1 MSKAYIEQAKREK
14 EEEERRRAAAQK
26 TKDWYD
32 RNGPRYQRSVEE
44 SFARN
49 RAYGE
54 AQREKKRQLSSLAPT
69 LGGQQKQL
77 RRELSGSLV
86 KLPDPLVTQFG
97 IKQYDKQQKHEK
109 EKNDYIQSV
118 YDSAG
123 MRESERVAGDD
134 SPYLPKA
141 YSNDQRRAAIGNKKV
156 ELDKDYQYLLDVQKT
171 RAMRR
176 AVSEDNPYKDLSSD
190 EILERMEAYRREKRL
205 LDEERERLDADT
217 ARVQEEID
225 REDYEKG
232 GSDYVDSVLRAANI
246 IEPERLPGDDN
257 PQLSKG
263 ASYTE
268 KKAALE
274 AEKKRLE
281 SGQGEADADY
291 QYLLDA
297 HRARSMHQEAAED
310 NPYRNLSLAEL
321 SARLEAAREERT
333 LLSGERERQGAHN
346 IRMLDYA
353 LRKLKAEKPAEADID
368 PRDYIWMPEAKDIT
382 DDEVARGKAD
392 FESSYNDYAR
402 KAGSGFLWPGFLDE
416 HMSKEEQR
424 AFYAMWDHW
433 AERGDEET
441 LLEVG
446 KRVYTMLSGR
456 MQEKLLSEGEQKMA
470 EGGADGAA
478 ATVITGLLRTGL
490 ALEAPVAYA
499 GDMLNNTAYNAAHGT
514 DYAVPKL
521 TTGTNAMVAKNRSTE
536 ALLSQVPEELRP
548 AAELGLSIAD
558 NAMNTLIFRQ
568 WSPAVMALQAGTDTA
583 HDVAERG
590 GTGSQQWALGGAAA
604 ASEFFFERVSFK
616 GLTNLATDRSL
627 TKSFAK
633 NLLSQSAIEA
643 KEEMATEAA
652 NIAADLVIMRD
663 KSDVAQYCMEYMA
676 QHPDAEAAE
685 IALNTA
691 FQVIGRIGEAGIGG
705 FVSGGVMGSGA
716 QIYGNVRN
724 GLTAFYTAAGA
735 RNAESA
741 VDSAYRTIAGQ
752 GLWSDES
759 RKRSAEAAH
768 LARTQGEVS
777 SRAAQ
782 KVYGARDTEGNFFML
797 PVFQDGKVI
806 NTTNEYDPAKAQLVE
821 RENIGRYRREI
832 DGVFDGSL
840 PRGKEIT
847 LGDTPELYLRY
858 GAHAIPMRMSRNTA
872 MKIAY
877 PEGYP
882 ADYPMGKHNLG
893 ISALKNLP
901 GQIADPM
908 AILRSQSQK
917 NSLVILT
924 QWEDSKGNPVIVPIH
939 LDKNGA
945 LSIQNEIP
953 SAYGKKDLQP
963 LLGEKNEN
971 VLYTKN
977 NESVDQLLST
987 RLQLPS
993 AMADDTLYIHSIT
1006 GGEGKV
1012 NNFQYPPVFD
1022 STGKELYRV
1031 TPEMVIENGE
1041 LAQKVSKENALIEG
1055 LPESAT
1061 EEDIFE
1067 GLRRMNPD
1075 ADEEALR
1082 NRAAYLDASRK
1093 LAGGVEL
1100 SKLNSQKSLALAA
1113 AIEKSTGLAVRFGDV
1128 TESGAV
1134 VKGEGLYDRGTGT
1147 IWINPRL
1154 ATKEDVVR
1162 AVAVHE
1168 LVHSLETM
1176 PEYDALQRSLF
1187 DWAFRGDEGKLSEAV
1202 RKKTERYR
1210 GAGETLNEEQAK
1222 KELTSELAARYFGTE
1237 AGVNTFVLKNP
1248 GLAGRVYA
1256 AVKRAAEQIRGFV
1269 TAEKGHRI
1277 ETLQELRRV
1286 QQMERHFEKALRQF
1300 RQSQKGGGEG
1310 VQHRIEYDQN
1320 NRPFVV
1326 VEEDILNGVP
1336 QEDWIKTVKENLK
1349 QKFPNGVE
1357 ISGRQIKINAKS
1369 QNEIT
1374 RSKYSKRIAKKNPQ
1388 RYADKFRATN
1398 NADEILQA
1406 SRGYVGEALKHD
1418 RDDNIREF
1426 ARGTVQMEIGGREYM
1441 ADVVVGTTTGNHML
1455 LYDIVKLKP
1464 TTIQK
1469 KQHSPKQVVT
1479 SDGTRQVG
1487 TNAASPAPTVS
1498 HEGKEVKSSE
1508 TQNSGNGVSHDMDTQ
1523 PGIQWDAKRFTEEY
1537 FTGQK
1542 EALDNIAKLGEVER
1556 KANHY
1561 LRRAKGRAVSELAE
1575 RFQLKPHQREV
1586 LREQV
1591 DEIAGEILETG
1602 KVSDTM
1608 EDEIVQFVSGRRAG
1622 DGGEVGRVLLEL
1634 AGRVNRMRANYYD
1647 EWRQRSDYLSGD
1659 RLSPEDS
1666 KRYQQENKEIEEMK
1680 RTYNAAVKD
1689 SMLTEK
1695 EMDLAQRIRNGKE
1708 TEDKIEPWMDR
1719 EGVLRIARAGAA
1731 LDQLKKPFE
1740 EFRRRQAEAREKAL
1754 EPLIEHSDDWKDKFA
1769 GKLYSTET
1777 QERNI
1782 IDIAGKEDGERI
1794 IRAVFDPIHKNEA
1807 ESVRFRN
1814 RIRERVRKL
1823 ELTPE
1828 ESYWVQMYGEKQ
1840 AGLSDVPGAMRD
1852 KVVKATA
1859 EFRAIYD
1866 ELLDRANRVLVNN
1879 GFAPVPK
1886 RKDYFPH
1893 FIRQSDPVANALSAM
1908 GISIESSMLP
1918 TDIAGL
1924 TYTFKPGKKYFGNFN
1939 QRYGNQTT
1947 FDAVEGLDRYLDG
1960 IADVIFHTDDI
1971 QNLRAFDRLLR
1982 RKYSEGNIRE
1992 QIQKVEDSAELSAEE
2007 KRQKIEE
2014 LLYGKDD
2021 KKGKP
2026 TQMFR
2031 LSNYVQN
2038 LTEYTNLLAGKKAFA
2053 DRNMEQQWGRITYDI
2068 AAAVERNVAA
2078 NMVAVNPGSWLT
2090 NFIPLTQAASAVKTK
2105 NLLRGM
2111 WEAAHANLA
2120 DDGFR
2125 NRSTF
2130 LTNRAGTD
2138 RLRKGMQERASDIA
2152 GKPMEWID
2160 LFTSQSIVR
2169 AKYYDL
2175 LERGYDAETAL
2186 ARADRFA
2193 ASVIGDRS
2201 KGAMPTQF
2209 YTKNPGSKA
2218 LTMFQLEVNNQ
2229 YRYLF
2234 KDLPRDIKA
2243 DHERWLGALIWG
2255 LFKYFVGAYLFN
2267 DVYEAAVGR
2276 RPAFDPLGMLNGIVG
2291 DASGQKFANVTEIGG
2306 KLISGQG
2313 FQPLTQT
2320 EQKGAGEILLGAG
2333 EDTLENVPFVGGL
2346 LGGGRIPL
2354 SSAMPDISKL
2364 IQVSAD
2370 GDTASNKKLDTWLRE
2385 GVKPVMYLLPTF
2397 GMGQVAKSAEG
2408 LATVNAGGAF
2418 GLGKDGRRSLQFSV
2432 EQTAGNYIK
2441 AGLFG
2446 KYALPGAQEYV
2457 DSGFKTMSASKTEK
2471 ALRLRDEGV
2480 SLQKFLEIDKELSKE
2495 TYEDERDEDGN
2506 VIKKS
2511 GSIKKREYID
2521 SLGFD
2526 QKQKKLLYDAMGVE
2540 KEVAQAPHI
2549 AVAGLSSAAQEDA
2562 TIANMQGRVGYKKF
2576 AEVYQGWTAIAD
2588 RAEKEKWEDGE
2599 ENKKK
2604 RQYLYDDQGLTSEQ
2618 KALIDNLLINDE
2630 KEVSYE
2636 SEGAFRLS
2644 QRGKTDFAKGEALS
2658 AVSGLDLNLY
2668 ADYLEGI
2675 KGKRKNAEK
2684 YAVIDSLPLKPNQ
2697 RELLKALVSTSK
2709 ASKSKVRYYIEMAP
2723 ITRAQKDEFLEL
2735 FLG

>member
-1 MSKAYIEQAKREK
+1 MKIKLPKKPVTPYQPLMSDEEDEKYRRER
-14 EEEERRRAAAQK
+14 EIAAQRRATALRAK
-26 TKDWYD
+26 EWSDK
-32 RNGPRYQRSVEE
+32 NGSRLWSGSDEWW
-44 SFARN
+44 ARE

-171 RAMRR
+171 RSMRR

-724 GLTAFYTAAGA
+724 GMTAFYTAAGA

-741 VDSAYRTIAGQ
+741 VDSAYRTIAEQ

-797 PVFQDGKVI
+797 PVFQDGKVVEDYWE
-806 NTTNEYDPAKAQLVE
+806 NSAGETEKQDAQ
-821 RENIGRYRREI
+821 
-832 DGVFDGSL
+832 D
-840 PRGKEIT
+840 
-847 LGDTPELYLRY
+847 
-858 GAHAIPMRMSRNTA
+858 A
-872 MKIAY
+872 
-877 PEGYP
+877 
-882 ADYPMGKHNLG
+882 
-893 ISALKNLP
+893 
-901 GQIADPM
+901 
-908 AILRSQSQK
+908 
-917 NSLVILT
+917 
-924 QWEDSKGNPVIVPIH
+924 
-939 LDKNGA
+939 GA
-945 LSIQNEIP
+945 LSANA
-953 SAYGKKDLQP
+953 SNGAARGK
-963 LLGEKNEN
+963 
-971 VLYTKN
+971 TK
-977 NESVDQLLST
+977 S
-987 RLQLPS
+987 
-993 AMADDTLYIHSIT
+993 
-1006 GGEGKV
+1006 
-1012 NNFQYPPVFD
+1012 FQYPPVFD

-1031 TPEMVIENGE
+1031 TPEMVVENGE
-1041 LAQKVSKENALIEG
+1041 LAQKMSKENALIEG

-1992 QIQKVEDSAELSAEE
+1992 QIQKVEDSVELSAEE

-2021 KKGKP
+2021 KKGKL

-2111 WEAAHANLA
+2111 WETVHSIWA

-2201 KGAMPTQF
+2201 KGAMPTWF
-2209 YTKNPGSKA
+2209 YSKNPGSKA

-2243 DHERWLGALIWG
+2243 DHEKWLGALIWG
-2255 LFKYFVGAYLFN
+2255 WIKYFFGAYLFN

-2276 RPAFDPLGMLNGIVG
+2276 RPAFDLFGTVNDVIGKFTG
-2291 DASGQKFANVTEIGG
+2291 YKASNVVDIGG

-2320 EQKGAGEILLGAG
+2320 EKKEGGELFFSTAKEIGGNL
-2333 EDTLENVPFVGGL
+2333 PFVGGFL
-2346 LGGGRIPL
+2346 DGGRIPI
-2354 SSAMPDISKL
+2354 SSAMPDFERL
-2364 IQVSAD
+2364 FTMD
-2370 GDTASNKKLDTWLRE
+2370 GDTASNKKFETWLRE

-2408 LATVNAGGAF
+2408 LATVNAGGGF
-2418 GLGKDGRRSLQFSV
+2418 GLDKEGRKQLQFPV

-2457 DSGFKTMSASKTEK
+2457 DSGFQTLSAAKTSA
-2471 ALRLRDEGV
+2471 ALRLRETGV
-2480 SLQKFLEIDKELSKE
+2480 PLSKFLEIDKELS
-2495 TYEDERDEDGN
+2495 DEEKYKDDIGKDGFK
-2506 VIKKS
+2506 IEKS
-2511 GSIKKREYID
+2511 GSIKKRKYID

-2526 QKQKKLLYDAMGVE
+2526 TKQRKILYDAMGVA

>member
-1 MSKAYIEQAKREK
+1 
-14 EEEERRRAAAQK
+14 
-26 TKDWYD
+26 
-32 RNGPRYQRSVEE
+32 
-44 SFARN
+44 
-49 RAYGE
+49 
-54 AQREKKRQLSSLAPT
+54 
-69 LGGQQKQL
+69 
-77 RRELSGSLV
+77 
-86 KLPDPLVTQFG
+86 
-97 IKQYDKQQKHEK
+97 
-109 EKNDYIQSV
+109 
-118 YDSAG
+118 
-123 MRESERVAGDD
+123 
-134 SPYLPKA
+134 
-141 YSNDQRRAAIGNKKV
+141 
-156 ELDKDYQYLLDVQKT
+156 
-171 RAMRR
+171 
-176 AVSEDNPYKDLSSD
+176 
-190 EILERMEAYRREKRL
+190 
-205 LDEERERLDADT
+205 
-217 ARVQEEID
+217 
-225 REDYEKG
+225 
-232 GSDYVDSVLRAANI
+232 
-246 IEPERLPGDDN
+246 
-257 PQLSKG
+257 
-263 ASYTE
+263 
-268 KKAALE
+268 
-274 AEKKRLE
+274 
-281 SGQGEADADY
+281 
-291 QYLLDA
+291 
-297 HRARSMHQEAAED
+297 
-310 NPYRNLSLAEL
+310 
-321 SARLEAAREERT
+321 
-333 LLSGERERQGAHN
+333 
-346 IRMLDYA
+346 
-353 LRKLKAEKPAEADID
+353 
-368 PRDYIWMPEAKDIT
+368 
-382 DDEVARGKAD
+382 
-392 FESSYNDYAR
+392 
-402 KAGSGFLWPGFLDE
+402 
-416 HMSKEEQR
+416 
-424 AFYAMWDHW
+424 
-433 AERGDEET
+433 
-441 LLEVG
+441 
-446 KRVYTMLSGR
+446 
-456 MQEKLLSEGEQKMA
+456 
-470 EGGADGAA
+470 
-478 ATVITGLLRTGL
+478 
-490 ALEAPVAYA
+490 
-499 GDMLNNTAYNAAHGT
+499 
-514 DYAVPKL
+514 
-521 TTGTNAMVAKNRSTE
+521 
-536 ALLSQVPEELRP
+536 
-548 AAELGLSIAD
+548 
-558 NAMNTLIFRQ
+558 
-568 WSPAVMALQAGTDTA
+568 
-583 HDVAERG
+583 
-590 GTGSQQWALGGAAA
+590 
-604 ASEFFFERVSFK
+604 
-616 GLTNLATDRSL
+616 
-627 TKSFAK
+627 
-633 NLLSQSAIEA
+633 
-643 KEEMATEAA
+643 MATEAA

-724 GLTAFYTAAGA
+724 GMTAFYTAAGT

-741 VDSAYRTIAGQ
+741 VDSAYRTIAEQ

-759 RKRSAEAAH
+759 QKRRAEAVH
-768 LARTQGEVS
+768 LARKQGEVS

-782 KVYGARDTEGNFFML
+782 KVYGARDTEGRFFML
-797 PVFQDGKVI
+797 PVFKDGKVVEDYWE
-806 NTTNEYDPAKAQLVE
+806 NSAGETEKQDAQ
-821 RENIGRYRREI
+821 
-832 DGVFDGSL
+832 
-840 PRGKEIT
+840 
-847 LGDTPELYLRY
+847 
-858 GAHAIPMRMSRNTA
+858 AA
-872 MKIAY
+872 
-877 PEGYP
+877 
-882 ADYPMGKHNLG
+882 
-893 ISALKNLP
+893 
-901 GQIADPM
+901 
-908 AILRSQSQK
+908 
-917 NSLVILT
+917 
-924 QWEDSKGNPVIVPIH
+924 
-939 LDKNGA
+939 GA
-945 LSIQNEIP
+945 LSANA
-953 SAYGKKDLQP
+953 SNGDARVK
-963 LLGEKNEN
+963 
-971 VLYTKN
+971 TK
-977 NESVDQLLST
+977 S
-987 RLQLPS
+987 
-993 AMADDTLYIHSIT
+993 
-1006 GGEGKV
+1006 
-1012 NNFQYPPVFD
+1012 FQYPPVFD

-1100 SKLNSQKSLALAA
+1100 SKLNSQKSLTLAA

-1168 LVHSLETM
+1168 LTHSLETM
-1176 PEYDALQRSLF
+1176 PEYGALQRSLF

-1202 RKKTERYR
+1202 RKKAERYR
-1210 GAGETLNEEQAK
+1210 GAGETLDEEQAK
-1222 KELTSELAARYFGTE
+1222 RELASELAARYFGTE

-1269 TAEKGHRI
+1269 TAEKGHRM

-1286 QQMERHFEKALRQF
+1286 QQMQKHFAKALRQF
-1300 RQSQKGGGEG
+1300 HQSQKGGGEG
-1310 VQHRIEYDQN
+1310 VQHRIETTPN
-1320 NRPFVV
+1320 GEKIVV
-1326 VEEDILNGVP
+1326 VDTGQDVFEGKHPGQYAAIARRVILEKFADQTLPVS
-1336 QEDWIKTVKENLK
+1336 ENDLAYITRK
-1349 QKFPNGVE
+1349 KAGEYAYPSKPLDVNSPE
-1357 ISGRQIKINAKS
+1357 YNAKM
-1369 QNEIT
+1369 
-1374 RSKYSKRIAKKNPQ
+1374 KA
-1388 RYADKFRATN
+1388 AT
-1398 NADEILQA
+1398 EL
-1406 SRGYVGEALKHD
+1406 
-1418 RDDNIREF
+1418 DNILAVSVWSHPAKDYKSHPEATLGF
-1426 ARGTVQMEIGGREYM
+1426 DYFKTKFLVDGKMFEGLINLATSENGRI
-1441 ADVVVGTTTGNHML
+1441 
-1455 LYDIVKLKP
+1455 LYDVTEIKEVPASSGKP
-1464 TTIQK
+1464 ATTMAQSASTFGNLP

-1487 TNAASPAPTVS
+1487 TNAASSVPTVS
-1498 HEGKEVKSSE
+1498 HGGKKVKNGG
-1508 TQNSGNGVSHDMDTQ
+1508 TQNSGNGASHELDAQ

-1586 LREQV
+1586 LREQI
-1591 DEIAGEILETG
+1591 DEVAGEILETG
-1602 KVSDTM
+1602 KASDEM

-1647 EWRQRSDYLSGD
+1647 EWRQRSDYLSGG

-1695 EMDLAQRIRNGKE
+1695 EMDLAQRIRNRKE
-1708 TEDKIEPWMDR
+1708 TEDRIEPWMDR

-1794 IRAVFDPIHKNEA
+1794 IRAIFDPIHKNEA

-1866 ELLDRANRVLVNN
+1866 ELLDMANRVLVNN

-1939 QRYGNQTT
+1939 QRYGKNTT

-1992 QIQKVEDSAELSAEE
+1992 QIQKVEDSTELSAEE
-2007 KRQKIEE
+2007 KRQKIEA

-2053 DRNMEQQWGRITYDI
+2053 DRDMEQQWGRITYDI

-2090 NFIPLTQAASAVKTK
+2090 NLIPITQAASAVKNK

-2111 WEAAHANLA
+2111 WETVHSIWA
-2120 DDGFR
+2120 DDGFQ

-2130 LTNRAGTD
+2130 LTNRAGSD
-2138 RLRKGMQERASDIA
+2138 RLRMGVQGRASDIA

-2160 LFTSQSIVR
+2160 RFTSQSIVR

-2175 LERGYDAETAL
+2175 LEKGYDAETAL
-2186 ARADRFA
+2186 ERADRFA
-2193 ASVIGDRS
+2193 AGVIGDRS
-2201 KGAMPTQF
+2201 KGAMPTWF
-2209 YTKNPGSKA
+2209 YSKNPGSKA

-2243 DHERWLGALIWG
+2243 DHEKWLGALIWG
-2255 LFKYFVGAYLFN
+2255 WIKYFVGAYLFN
-2267 DVYEAAVGR
+2267 DVYEAVVGR
-2276 RPAFDPLGMLNGIVG
+2276 RPALDPIGTVNDVIGKFKG
-2291 DASGQKFANVTEIGG
+2291 YKASNVVDIGG

-2313 FQPLTQT
+2313 FQPLEQT
-2320 EQKGAGEILLGAG
+2320 EQRVARWRA
-2333 EDTLENVPFVGGL
+2333 N
-2346 LGGGRIPL
+2346 
-2354 SSAMPDISKL
+2354 PD
-2364 IQVSAD
+2364 Q
-2370 GDTASNKKLDTWLRE
+2370 
-2385 GVKPVMYLLPTF
+2385 
-2397 GMGQVAKSAEG
+2397 
-2408 LATVNAGGAF
+2408 
-2418 GLGKDGRRSLQFSV
+2418 
-2432 EQTAGNYIK
+2432 
-2441 AGLFG
+2441 
-2446 KYALPGAQEYV
+2446 
-2457 DSGFKTMSASKTEK
+2457 
-2471 ALRLRDEGV
+2471 LRDA
-2480 SLQKFLEIDKELSKE
+2480 
-2495 TYEDERDEDGN
+2495 
-2506 VIKKS
+2506 
-2511 GSIKKREYID
+2511 
-2521 SLGFD
+2521 GF
-2526 QKQKKLLYDAMGVE
+2526 
-2540 KEVAQAPHI
+2540 
-2549 AVAGLSSAAQEDA
+2549 
-2562 TIANMQGRVGYKKF
+2562 
-2576 AEVYQGWTAIAD
+2576 
-2588 RAEKEKWEDGE
+2588 
-2599 ENKKK
+2599 
-2604 RQYLYDDQGLTSEQ
+2604 
-2618 KALIDNLLINDE
+2618 
-2630 KEVSYE
+2630 
-2636 SEGAFRLS
+2636 
-2644 QRGKTDFAKGEALS
+2644 
-2658 AVSGLDLNLY
+2658 
-2668 ADYLEGI
+2668 
-2675 KGKRKNAEK
+2675 
-2684 YAVIDSLPLKPNQ
+2684 
-2697 RELLKALVSTSK
+2697 
-2709 ASKSKVRYYIEMAP
+2709 
-2723 ITRAQKDEFLEL
+2723 
-2735 FLG
+2735 